1 MSMFTRCAH
10 CESMFRVTLAQLQ
23 ASGGQVR
30 CGVCLE
36 VFDAFVTLS
45 ARDPRVPVDPVPPS
59 DEGGGANAV
68 STMLEAPLPESVH
81 GLVDDAAAPPW
92 PPIDVDPLEVFVTA
106 PVSGG
111 EVSPTSADSDA
122 PGDAGQVAVDES
134 DPDAMADPAPRMF
147 GEGAISPLP
156 ALSEPDGG
164 WVEAG
169 EADDPAVAEPI
180 AAVPALA
187 ESEPLPVADSA
198 TSAAF
203 SDEPPVSVVGS
214 EVPIVDGSGDETG
227 PVAEFPV
234 MPAGVASP
242 ALDAP
247 NAGREV
253 SGPAASIVTPS
264 GFAPPGP
271 PRTASSSWV
280 MVSPWFAPPGPPRT
294 SLRLVASAAV
304 LALSLVGQTVY
315 LLRAALAE
323 AAPSA
328 RPSLET
334 ACHFLHCMVALP
346 RLTDRLTIE
355 ASDLQALDP
364 LHPNRV
370 TLTAT
375 IRNRARVEQA
385 LPLLELTLTDA
396 REDAA
401 ARKVFGPTE
410 YLSGMPARAGV
421 AANAELGI
429 RLSLDTGDIVATGY
443 RLYLF
448 HP

>member
-59 DEGGGANAV
+59 NEGDGANAA
-68 STMLEAPLPESVH
+68 STMLEAPLPASVN
-81 GLVDDAAAPPW
+81 GVVDDDDAAAPSW
-92 PPIDVDPLEVFVTA
+92 PSIDVDPLDVFVTV
-106 PVSGG
+106 PVSAG
-111 EVSPTSADSDA
+111 EASPTSADSDTS
-122 PGDAGQVAVDES
+122 GDARQIAVDES
-134 DPDAMADPAPRMF
+134 APDAMADPVPRMF
-147 GEGAISPLP
+147 DEAEISPLP
-156 ALSEPDGG
+156 ALNEPDVD
-164 WVEAG
+164 WVEAD

-180 AAVPALA
+180 AAAPALA
-187 ESEPLPVADSA
+187 ESEPLPAADSA
-198 TSAAF
+198 TSEAF
-203 SDEPPVSVVGS
+203 SGEPSVSVGGRTT
-214 EVPIVDGSGDETG
+214 PIADGPDDETG
-227 PVAEFPV
+227 PVAEFPI
-234 MPAGVASP
+234 MPDGVASP
-242 ALDAP
+242 ALDEP
-247 NAGREV
+247 NADHEA
-253 SGPAASIVTPS
+253 SGAAAPIQFWS
-264 GFAPPGP
+264 G
-271 PRTASSSWV
+271 
-280 MVSPWFAPPGPPRT
+280 FAPPGPPRT

-315 LLRAALAE
+315 LLRATIAE

-328 RPSLET
+328 RPSLEM
-334 ACHFLHCMVALP
+334 ACRFLHCMVALP

-355 ASDLQALDP
+355 SSDLQALDP

-385 LPLLELTLTDA
+385 IPLLELTLTDA
-396 REDAA
+396 REDVA

-410 YLSGMPARAGV
+410 YLSGMPAGAGV
-421 AANAELGI
+421 AANAEFGI
-429 RLSLDTGDIVATGY
+429 RLPLDTGDIVATGY

>member
-111 EVSPTSADSDA
+111 EVSPTSADSEA
-122 PGDAGQVAVDES
+122 PGNAGQVAVDES

-169 EADDPAVAEPI
+169 EADDPAVAEPM
-180 AAVPALA
+180 AAAPALT

-214 EVPIVDGSGDETG
+214 AAPIVDGSGDETG

-264 GFAPPGP
+264 G
-271 PRTASSSWV
+271 
-280 MVSPWFAPPGPPRT
+280 FAPPGPPRT

-410 YLSGMPARAGV
+410 YLSGMPAGAGV

>member
-45 ARDPRVPVDPVPPS
+45 ARDPRAPVDPVPPS
-59 DEGGGANAV
+59 DEGDGANVV

-81 GLVDDAAAPPW
+81 GVVDDVAAPPW

-111 EVSPTSADSDA
+111 EVLPKSADSDA

-147 GEGAISPLP
+147 GEGEISPL
-156 ALSEPDGG
+156 
-164 WVEAG
+164 
-169 EADDPAVAEPI
+169 
-180 AAVPALA
+180 PALA

-214 EVPIVDGSGDETG
+214 AAPIVDGSGDETG

-234 MPAGVASP
+234 MPDGVASP

-264 GFAPPGP
+264 G
-271 PRTASSSWV
+271 
-280 MVSPWFAPPGPPRT
+280 FAPPGPPRT

-410 YLSGMPARAGV
+410 YLSGMLAGAGV